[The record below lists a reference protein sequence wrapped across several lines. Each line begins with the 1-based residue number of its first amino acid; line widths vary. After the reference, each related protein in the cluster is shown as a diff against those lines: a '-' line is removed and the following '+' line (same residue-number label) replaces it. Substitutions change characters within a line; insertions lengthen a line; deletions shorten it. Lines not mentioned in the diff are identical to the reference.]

1 MRDVMVLPGGSQVSV
16 PLTVTPLVPC
26 VMFDEERELL
36 KVHVGIGCVLVVTA
50 CVVVWPAGPTVNVVL
65 ITLLLG
71 FGSLSVE
78 IDQVRVWVPTVA
90 CQGWRF
96 TVIVNGA
103 PTGPGYEV
111 KPWPQFAPSITHC
124 T

>member
-1 MRDVMVLPGGSQVSV
+1 MVAAIGDRVSESGRGNVDRKSTGGTGLELMGGGMVLPGGSQVSV
-16 PLTVTPLVPC
+16 PLTVTPVVPC

-36 KVHVGIGCVLVVTA
+36 KVHAGIGCVLVVTA

-78 IDQVRVWVPTVA
+78 IDQVRV
-90 CQGWRF
+90 
-96 TVIVNGA
+96 
-103 PTGPGYEV
+103 
-111 KPWPQFAPSITHC
+111 
-124 T
+124 